1 MRKTLSF
8 VGMELRSI
16 KPHRTSIFILFV
28 LALGMGFFFKST
40 DTLSSYLIMV
50 LILLMS
56 YPFSISEKNGLDTL
70 YATLSIN
77 RKTVVKGRYSF
88 ALAAEVVCIALA
100 ILFSW
105 IMSLFIEIKFDIAG
119 ALFSISLLSSV
130 FSLLVAIQFPV
141 YFKYGYSKA
150 KILALIPLFIVFIGI
165 IQLPLI
171 TKLFD
176 IDFSWSSISFAVSDI
191 SVFMYVVPVV
201 VGLALLWLSC
211 MLSSR
216 LYAKRDI

>member
-8 VGMELRSI
+8 VGMDLRAL
-16 KPHRTSIFILFV
+16 KPYRTSIFILFV
-28 LALGMGFFFKST
+28 LALGMGFFFKSI
-40 DTLSSYLIMV
+40 DTLSSYLMMV

-77 RKTVVKGRYSF
+77 RKTIVKGRYLF
-88 ALAAEVVCIALA
+88 ALSCEVVCVALT

-105 IMSLFIEIKFDIAG
+105 IMTLFIEIKFDFAG
-119 ALFSISLLSSV
+119 TLFSLSLLSSV

-150 KILALIPLFIVFIGI
+150 KFLALVPLFIVFIGI
-165 IQLPLI
+165 IQLPLLTRLLSI
-171 TKLFD
+171 EFE
-176 IDFSWSSISFAVSDI
+176 WSNISFAASDI
-191 SVFMYVVPVV
+191 PVVMYVPVII
-201 VGLALLWLSC
+201 GLALLWLSC
-211 MLSSR
+211 ILSSR
-216 LYAKRDI
+216 IYAKRDI